1 MSKLTQASVVIEW
14 APGSVAAYDVASNKT
29 TRGRSLAEI
38 VPYIGSKDAVMA
50 ISRRA
55 CFVRTVNVP
64 DASKADL
71 IQALT
76 MSISQ
81 HVPIG
86 TGDACV
92 DIRLVNEIGP
102 EGRVATL
109 VAMKAADLRTLQDEA
124 KQAGIRIIAT
134 LPAAYGS
141 WLLAG
146 STSLKDCAAVSE
158 SAEGMNLDIIA
169 GGELRYSR
177 ALPPDASNGHLAPEI
192 LRTFGA
198 AGLRAAPTLAEGLQ
212 IPAAEY
218 TVGKSPLEALTGSG
232 WSAPGVEFHLPETI
246 QIQARS
252 GRLIRA
258 RIAAMVCILAV
269 MLAGYVYMD
278 RAKSQAAVDKAQYAA
293 NSMLSSL
300 RSKAQSE
307 KLDADNEA
315 AMAAVLKRGF
325 SPGQKLGDVTAL
337 VSNELPKNAWL
348 TNIGVARGQLVV
360 LRGTALTGD
369 GVATYVNA
377 LSKEPRL
384 RDVKLIFANN
394 TLIESTPVVL
404 FSISAFP
411 VGNLPLVDKA
421 VPKGGTK

>member
-1 MSKLTQASVVIEW
+1 MSSKLTQASVVIEW
-14 APGSVAAYDVASNKT
+14 APGSVAAYDAASNKT

-38 VPYIGSKDAVMA
+38 VPYIGSKDVVMA

-55 CFVRTVNVP
+55 CFVRSVNVP

-71 IQALT
+71 IQALS

-92 DIRLVNEIGP
+92 DVRLINEVGP
-102 EGRVATL
+102 QGKIATL
-109 VAMKAADLRTLQDEA
+109 VAMKAADLRTLQEEA
-124 KQAGIRIIAT
+124 KQAGIRIIASV
-134 LPAAYGS
+134 PAAYGS
-141 WLLAG
+141 WVLAG
-146 STSLKDCAAVSE
+146 ATSLPDCAAVSE

-192 LRTFGA
+192 LRTFTA
-198 AGLRAAPTLAEGLQ
+198 AGMRAAPTLAEGLK

-218 TVGKSPLEALTGSG
+218 TVAKSPLEALTGSG

-246 QIQARS
+246 ELKAKS

-258 RIAAMVCILAV
+258 RVAGMFCLLAV
-269 MLAGYVYMD
+269 IMAGFVYMD
-278 RAKSQAAVDKAQYAA
+278 RSTAQAAVDKAQYSA
-293 NSMLSSL
+293 NSALSAMKL
-300 RSKAQSE
+300 KQQSA

-315 AMAAVLKRGF
+315 AMTKTLDRGF
-325 SPGQKLGDVTAL
+325 SPGQKLGDVVAL

-348 TNIGVARGQLVV
+348 TNVSVSRGQLVV
-360 LRGTALTGD
+360 MRGTAMTGD
-369 GVATYVNA
+369 DVANYVNS

-384 RDVKLIFANN
+384 RDVKLVFANN
-394 TLIESTPVVL
+394 SLIESTPVVL
-404 FSISAFP
+404 FSVTAFP
-411 VGNLPLVDKA
+411 VANLPLVDKG
-421 VPKGGTK
+421 VKK

>member
-1 MSKLTQASVVIEW
+1 MSSKLTQASVVIEW
-14 APGSVAAYDVASNKT
+14 APGSVAAYDAASHKT
-29 TRGRSLAEI
+29 ARGRTLSDI
-38 VPYIGSKDAVMA
+38 VPFIGSRDAVMA

-92 DIRLVNEIGP
+92 DIRLVDEIGP

-134 LPAAYGS
+134 VPAAYGS
-141 WLLAG
+141 WVLAG
-146 STSLKDCAAVSE
+146 SRSIKDCAAVSE
-158 SAEGMNLDIIA
+158 NTEGMNLDIIA

-192 LRTFGA
+192 LRTFSA
-198 AGLRAAPTLAEGLQ
+198 AGLRAAPTLAEGMQ
-212 IPAAEY
+212 IPSAEY
-218 TVGKSPLEALTGSG
+218 TVAKSPLEALTGSG
-232 WSAPGVEFHLPETI
+232 WSSPGVEFHLPETI
-246 QIQARS
+246 QMQARS
-252 GRLIRA
+252 GRVNRA
-258 RIAAMVCILAV
+258 RIAGLFCILAV
-269 MLAGYVYMD
+269 LLAGSVYMSN
-278 RAKSQAAVDKAQYAA
+278 AKAQAAVDKAQYSA
-293 NSMLSSL
+293 NSTVSVL
-300 RSKAQSE
+300 RAKAQSE
-307 KLDADNEA
+307 KLAADNEA
-315 AMAAVLKRGF
+315 AMAEVLKRGF
-325 SPGQKLGDVTAL
+325 SPAQKLGDVVAL
-337 VSNELPKNAWL
+337 VSNDLPKNAWL
-348 TNIGVARGQLVV
+348 TNISVSRGQSLV
-360 LRGTALTGD
+360 LRGTAMTGD
-369 GVATYVNA
+369 DVAQYVNS
-377 LSKEPRL
+377 LSKEARL

-411 VGNLPLVDKA
+411 VGNLPLVDKTA
-421 VPKGGTK
+421 KAGGK

>member
-1 MSKLTQASVVIEW
+1 MSSKSTQASVVIEW

-64 DASKADL
+64 DASKSDL
-71 IQALT
+71 LQALT

-86 TGDACV
+86 SGDACV
-92 DIRLVNEIGP
+92 DIRLVNEMGP

-134 LPAAYGS
+134 VPAAYGS
-141 WLLAG
+141 WLLA
-146 STSLKDCAAVSE
+146 SATSLKDCAAVSE
-158 SAEGMNLDIIA
+158 SGEGMNLDIIS

-192 LRTFGA
+192 LRTFSA
-198 AGLRAAPTLAEGLQ
+198 AGLRAAPTLAEGLK
-212 IPAAEY
+212 IPTAEY
-218 TVGKSPLEALTGSG
+218 TVAKSPLEALTGSG
-232 WSAPGVEFHLPETI
+232 WSTPGVEFHLPETLLLR
-246 QIQARS
+246 ARS
-252 GRLIRA
+252 GRLLRA
-258 RIAAMVCILAV
+258 RVAAMICILAV

-278 RAKSQAAVDKAQYAA
+278 RAKAQAAVDKAQYAA
-293 NSMLSSL
+293 NSSLSAL
-300 RSKAQSE
+300 RARAQSQKTE
-307 KLDADNEA
+307 SDNEA

-325 SPGQKLGDVTAL
+325 SPGQKLGDVIAL
-337 VSNELPKNAWL
+337 VNNELPKNAWL
-348 TNIGVARGQLVV
+348 TNVGVARGQLIV
-360 LRGTALTGD
+360 LRGTAMRGD
-369 GVATYVNA
+369 DVATYVNS
-377 LSKEPRL
+377 LSKEARL
-384 RDVKLIFANN
+384 RNVKLIFANN

-421 VPKGGTK
+421 KKGGGK